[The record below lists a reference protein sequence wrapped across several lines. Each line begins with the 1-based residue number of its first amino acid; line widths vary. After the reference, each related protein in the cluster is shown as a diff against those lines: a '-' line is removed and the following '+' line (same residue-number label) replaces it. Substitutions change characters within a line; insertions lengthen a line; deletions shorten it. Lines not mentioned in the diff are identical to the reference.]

1 MSITILEFANSF
13 VKGRVSAATFVDA
26 FSELWKI
33 ERDGK
38 ILQND
43 DEQLNERLS
52 TIFCLV
58 DLFNPREEKE
68 AYELDTIQLREKIST
83 LLKNQSAK

>member
-13 VKGRVSAATFVDA
+13 VKGRVPAATFVDA

-43 DEQLNERLS
+43 DEQLSERLS

-58 DLFNPREEKE
+58 DLFNPGEEKE
-68 AYELDTIQLREKIST
+68 TYELNAMQLRGKISA
-83 LLKNQSAK
+83 LLKNQSIK